1 MEYIIKE
8 FVDKLKEEDIKSF
21 ALKERVTITD
31 EEVKIIYMYIKN
43 YWQIFYKDNPDTL
56 FKELKEKLSEKVYNK
71 IIELY
76 TKYKKK

>member
-21 ALKERVTITD
+21 ALKERVTNTD
-31 EEVKIIYMYIKN
+31 EEVKTIYMYIKN
-43 YWQIFYKDNPDTL
+43 YWQVFYKDNPDAL
-56 FKELKEKLSEKVYNK
+56 FKELKEKLSDGIYNK

-76 TKYKKK
+76 NKYKKK

>member
-31 EEVKIIYMYIKN
+31 EEVKTIYMYIKN
-43 YWQIFYKDNPDTL
+43 YWQVFYKDNPDAL
-56 FKELKEKLSEKVYNK
+56 FKELKELVLDDQ
-71 IIELY
+71 IHIEEYLY
-76 TKYKKK
+76 TKKLK

>member
-31 EEVKIIYMYIKN
+31 EEVKTIYMYIKN
-43 YWQIFYKDNPDTL
+43 YWQVFDKDNPDAL
-56 FKELKEKLSEKVYNK
+56 FKELKEKLSDGIYNK

-76 TKYKKK
+76 NKYKKK